1 MLKILHIAPLNFA
14 GVPYDFYKMH
24 NVCGDNSR
32 IITLHKNE
40 RVFPEDICM
49 NLPLPNQTLAKI
61 LRRKKIQSLEEK
73 ERSTAHYFE
82 SKNLVEK
89 SYYKVYD
96 FLIQTKI
103 EKVISDYSLNDFDII
118 HYDGGLDFYRDS
130 RQALKW
136 KKQGKKIVCCYYG
149 SDLRIRGLIKE
160 LDEISDLNITSE
172 YDHLALKK
180 DLKYLFYPYDTLEI
194 PAKKD
199 RTSQLIKIVHSPTNR
214 KYKGTEL
221 IISVIEKIKK
231 ERSIEFLL
239 MENVERMKLLEIKS
253 ECDISIDQVGG
264 TMGGTGYG
272 KAGLETLAM
281 GIPTITNMT
290 KDYKDWL
297 PENPFVVANNFD
309 ELYKSLIELIDSES
323 YRIENGKRGIEWVKK
338 YHSFESV
345 NNNLMKLYREAGI
358 ISD

>member
-24 NVCGDNSR
+24 NARGDRSR
-32 IITLHKNE
+32 IVTLHQNE
-40 RVFPEDICM
+40 RVFPEDICLG
-49 NLPLPNQTLAKI
+49 LPLPNQTLAKF
-61 LRRKKIQSLEEK
+61 LRRKKIQLLEEK
-73 ERSTAHYFE
+73 ERDTGHYFE
-82 SKNLVEK
+82 FRNAFEK
-89 SYYKVYD
+89 SYYKLYD
-96 FLIQTKI
+96 FLIQPKI
-103 EKVISDYSLNDFDII
+103 EKAISDFSLNDFDII

-180 DLKYLFYPYDTLEI
+180 DLKYLFYPYDVSEL
-194 PAKKD
+194 PNKKE
-199 RTSQLIKIVHSPTNR
+199 RTGEAIKIVHSPTNR

-221 IISVIEKIKK
+221 IISVIDKVKK
-231 ERSIEFLL
+231 ERKIEFLL
-239 MENVERMKLLEIKS
+239 MENFDRSMLLEIKS

-290 KDYKDWL
+290 KDYAEWL
-297 PENPFVVANNFD
+297 PENPFVVANNFN
-309 ELYKSLIELIDSES
+309 ELYKSLVQLIDNET
-323 YRIENGKRGIEWVKK
+323 YRIENGKMGIEWVKK

-345 NNNLMKLYREAGI
+345 NINLMKLYREKGI
-358 ISD
+358 IST

>member
-24 NVCGDNSR
+24 NACGDTSR
-32 IITLHKNE
+32 IVTLHQNE
-40 RVFPEDICM
+40 RVFPEDICLD
-49 NLPLPNQTLAKI
+49 LPLPNQTLAKF
-61 LRRKKIQSLEEK
+61 LRRKKIRSLEEK
-73 ERSTAHYFE
+73 ERDTAHYFE
-82 SKNLVEK
+82 FRNLFEK
-89 SYYKVYD
+89 SYYKIYD
-96 FLIQTKI
+96 FLIQPKI
-103 EKVISDYSLNDFDII
+103 EKAISDYSLNDFDII
-118 HYDGGLDFYRDS
+118 QYDGGLDFYRDS

-160 LDEISDLNITSE
+160 LDEISDLNLTSE

-180 DLKYLFYPYDTLEI
+180 DLKYLFYPYDASEL
-194 PAKKD
+194 PAKKE
-199 RTSQLIKIVHSPTNR
+199 RTVESIKIVHSPTNR

-221 IISVIEKIKK
+221 IISVIDKIKR
-231 ERSIEFLL
+231 ERNIEFLL
-239 MENVERMKLLEIKS
+239 MENVDRSKLLEIKS

-281 GIPTITNMT
+281 SIPTITNMT
-290 KDYKDWL
+290 KDYADWL

-309 ELYKSLIELIDSES
+309 ELYKSLIELIDNES
-323 YRIENGKRGIEWVKK
+323 YRIENGKKGIEWVKK

-345 NNNLMKLYREAGI
+345 NANLMKLYREKGI
-358 ISD
+358 ILQ

>member
-24 NVCGDNSR
+24 NACGDQSR
-32 IITLHKNE
+32 IVTLHKNE
-40 RVFPEDICM
+40 RVFPEDIC
-49 NLPLPNQTLAKI
+49 LDFPLPNQTLAKI
-61 LRRKKIQSLEEK
+61 LRRKKIQLLEEK
-73 ERSTAHYFE
+73 ERDTAHYFE
-82 SKNLVEK
+82 FRNTFEK
-89 SYYKVYD
+89 SYYRVYD
-96 FLIQTKI
+96 FLIQPKI
-103 EKVISDYSLNDFDII
+103 EKSISDFSLNDFDII

-149 SDLRIRGLIKE
+149 SDLRIRGLINE

-180 DLKYLFYPYDTLEI
+180 DLKYLFYPYDVSELPTNKERI
-194 PAKKD
+194 NE
-199 RTSQLIKIVHSPTNR
+199 TIKIVHSPTNR

-221 IISVIEKIKK
+221 IISVIDKVKK
-231 ERSIEFLL
+231 ERKIEFLL
-239 MENVERMKLLEIKS
+239 IENMDRNKLLDIKS
-253 ECDISIDQVGG
+253 GCDISIDQVGG
-264 TMGGTGYG
+264 KMGGTGYG

-290 KDYKDWL
+290 KDYSDWL

-309 ELYKSLIELIDSES
+309 ELYKSLIELIDNEK
-323 YRIENGKRGIEWVKK
+323 YRIENGKKGIEWVKK

-345 NNNLMKLYREAGI
+345 NENLMKLYREKGI
-358 ISD
+358 IST

>member
-24 NVCGDNSR
+24 KVCGDKSR
-32 IITLHKNE
+32 IVTLHQNE
-40 RVFPEDICM
+40 RVFPEDVCLDLI
-49 NLPLPNQTLAKI
+49 LPNQTFAKI

-73 ERSTAHYFE
+73 ERDTAHYFE
-82 SKNLVEK
+82 FRNLFEK
-89 SYYKVYD
+89 SYYRLYD
-96 FLIQTKI
+96 LLIQPKI
-103 EKVISDYSLNDFDII
+103 EKAISDFSLNDFDII

-160 LDEISDLNITSE
+160 LDDISDLNLTSE
-172 YDHLALKK
+172 YDHLVLKK
-180 DLKYLFYPYDTLEI
+180 DLKYLFYPYDTSELPI
-194 PAKKD
+194 KKE
-199 RTSQLIKIVHSPTNR
+199 RTSEAIKIVHSPTNR

-221 IISVIEKIKK
+221 IISVVNKIKK
-231 ERSIEFLL
+231 EKNIEFLL
-239 MENVERMKLLEIKS
+239 MENVDRKKLLAIKS

-281 GIPTITNMT
+281 GIPTVTNMT
-290 KDYKDWL
+290 KDYTEWL
-297 PENPFVVANNFD
+297 PENPFVVANNYD
-309 ELYKSLIELIDSES
+309 ELYKSLIELIDEEN
-323 YRIENGKRGIEWVKK
+323 YRIENGKKGVGWVKK
-338 YHSFESV
+338 YHSFKSV
-345 NNNLMKLYREAGI
+345 NNNLMKLYLEKGI
-358 ISD
+358 ISK

>member
-24 NVCGDNSR
+24 NACGDQSR
-32 IITLHKNE
+32 IVTLHKNE
-40 RVFPEDICM
+40 RVFPEDIC
-49 NLPLPNQTLAKI
+49 LDFPLPNQTLAKI
-61 LRRKKIQSLEEK
+61 LRRKKIQLLEEK
-73 ERSTAHYFE
+73 ERDTAHYFE
-82 SKNLVEK
+82 FRNTFEK
-89 SYYKVYD
+89 SYYRVYD
-96 FLIQTKI
+96 FLIQPKI
-103 EKVISDYSLNDFDII
+103 EKSISDFSLNDFDII

-149 SDLRIRGLIKE
+149 SDLRIRGLINE

-180 DLKYLFYPYDTLEI
+180 DLKYLFYPYDVSELPTNKERI
-194 PAKKD
+194 NE
-199 RTSQLIKIVHSPTNR
+199 TIKIVHSPTNR

-221 IISVIEKIKK
+221 IISVIDKVKK
-231 ERSIEFLL
+231 ERKIEFLL
-239 MENVERMKLLEIKS
+239 IENMDRNKLLDIKS
-253 ECDISIDQVGG
+253 GCDISIDQVGG

-290 KDYKDWL
+290 KDYSDWL

-309 ELYKSLIELIDSES
+309 ELYKSLIELIDNEK
-323 YRIENGKRGIEWVKK
+323 YRIENGKKGIEWVKK

-345 NNNLMKLYREAGI
+345 NENLMKLYREKGI
-358 ISD
+358 IST